1 MAEKE
6 MKNYALRDQN
16 GNEVAVF
23 TGKAPRQAALKAAN
37 RGHTDIKLR
46 EKGTKNVHV
55 FSGERIQVA
64 KPKGAPAWMPEKIWK
79 PKVKKEGIIK
89 LESIEP
95 TGERIVVVKRS
106 KAKSKKAKKG
116 AKKTK

>member
-55 FSGERIQVA
+55 FPGERIQVD
-64 KPKGAPAWMPEKIWK
+64 KHKGAPAWMPDKIWK

>member
-1 MAEKE
+1 MAE
-6 MKNYALRDQN
+6 MRNFALRDAE
-16 GNEVAVF
+16 GNEIGVF
-23 TGKAPRQAALKAAN
+23 TGKSPRQAALKAAN
-37 RGHTDIKLR
+37 RGYTDIKLR
-46 EKGTKNVHV
+46 ERGTKKVHV
-55 FSGERIQVA
+55 FTGERVQVD
-64 KPKGAPAWMPEKIWK
+64 KPAGAPAWMPDKIWK

>member
-1 MAEKE
+1 
-6 MKNYALRDQN
+6 
-16 GNEVAVF
+16 
-23 TGKAPRQAALKAAN
+23 
-37 RGHTDIKLR
+37 
-46 EKGTKNVHV
+46 
-55 FSGERIQVA
+55 
-64 KPKGAPAWMPEKIWK
+64 MPDKIWK

-106 KAKSKKAKKG
+106 KAKSKKPKKG